1 MASITINEVSKPILP
16 STTTITGEE
25 KLVSIGR
32 DGKPS
37 TVSVNQILDK
47 VDDSIDNVGKL
58 TWNEV

>member
-16 STTTITGEE
+16 STTITGEE

-47 VDDSIDNVGKL
+47 VDD
-58 TWNEV
+58 